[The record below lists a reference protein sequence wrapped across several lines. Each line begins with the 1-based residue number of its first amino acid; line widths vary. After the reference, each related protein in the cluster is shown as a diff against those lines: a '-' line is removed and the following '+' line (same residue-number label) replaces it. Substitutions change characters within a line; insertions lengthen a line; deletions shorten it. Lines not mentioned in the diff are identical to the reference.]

1 MVDFNITS
9 SNVNPFLTPPSI
21 MKYGESIVHN
31 TIDIQLELL
40 SKSKSKLTDD
50 SLSSTSTEEKEVLPE
65 PKPKLTK
72 FEKQLAKVLT
82 KEDKDE
88 FGGLDDKTYFKIK
101 DEALIA
107 RNARQLE
114 KQKQKEEKSAK
125 RQKEIEINKRNIEL
139 EAKYKEQGY
148 IGAFKNCIKCGTRY
162 PKTDEFYRVN
172 PKNSKSYPFYP
183 ICLDCSFNRTLL
195 YEAYKIENVKEY
207 ECECGA
213 IFSITPYDKDKK
225 LFTLEK
231 HYKTKCHQR
240 YLMLNEDE
248 DTDDIDFN
256 LFTIIELR
264 KIIVHNKKED
274 GSYYVRGYT
283 KKTKKEIV
291 EILDKYKD
299 VIKLPDGII

>member
-31 TIDIQLELL
+31 SIDIQLELL
-40 SKSKSKLTDD
+40 SKSKSND
-50 SLSSTSTEEKEVLPE
+50 SLSSTSTEEDKVL
-65 PKPKLTK
+65 PKLTK

-114 KQKQKEEKSAK
+114 KQKQKEEKSAR

-139 EAKYKEQGY
+139 EAKYKEEGY
-148 IGAFKNCIKCGTRY
+148 TGDFKNCTKCGTRY

-172 PKNSKSYPFYP
+172 PKSNSFYP
-183 ICLDCSFNRTLL
+183 ICLDCSFNKTLL

-231 HYKTKCHQR
+231 HYKTKHHQR
-240 YLMLNEDE
+240 YLMLNDE
-248 DTDDIDFN
+248 TDDIDFN

-264 KIIVHNKKED
+264 KIIVSNKKED
-274 GSYYVRGYT
+274 GSYYVKGYAN
-283 KKTKKEIV
+283 KTKKEIV
-291 EILDKYKD
+291 EILNKYKD
-299 VIKLPDGII
+299 VIKLPA